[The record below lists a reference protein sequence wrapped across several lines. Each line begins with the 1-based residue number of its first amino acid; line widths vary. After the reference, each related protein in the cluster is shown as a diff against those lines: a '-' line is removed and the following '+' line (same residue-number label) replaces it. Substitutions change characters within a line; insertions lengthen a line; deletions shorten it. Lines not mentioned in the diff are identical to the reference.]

1 MGPRNKGG
9 NTVSIMNDGVHGDCS
24 TGNLFE
30 SKFWLNFKSKAKGKK
45 KKKKKIVIVIKQ
57 WGNMIDQYQFQSL
70 TNDRWMDKSSGY
82 RIDFRNNLFVYYYRI
97 RAIDDGFA
105 RFSLDP
111 LILFTLRRKGN
122 E

>member
-30 SKFWLNFKSKAKGKK
+30 SKFWLNFKSKAKGKVK
-45 KKKKKIVIVIKQ
+45 KKDCDCDKAMGK
-57 WGNMIDQYQFQSL
+57 Y
-70 TNDRWMDKSSGY
+70 DR
-82 RIDFRNNLFVYYYRI
+82 RISI
-97 RAIDDGFA
+97 PI
-105 RFSLDP
+105 
-111 LILFTLRRKGN
+111 IN